1 MNKLGSDREPHLVRR
16 EASEVTGHRA
26 SGGGSWLRSAVIVL
40 MLSACGVAGYFLA
53 DAVFMASQRAAPAA
67 PPAATPPAEAL
78 NEVADDAPAA
88 PPAAPVAA
96 PTTRT
101 IGMWTLVCPGS
112 NVPRTDCALVQR
124 LVDAEKRPLLVWS
137 ITRDTDGTV
146 RAMWQTPT
154 NVDQQRGLVLD
165 AGDGKPRKVPFAAC
179 ADQYCL
185 VRGILAPTY
194 LTTLSQAPRVTVA
207 VSDAAGNP
215 ATFAFT
221 PTGLADG
228 LAWLSGR

>member
-16 EASEVTGHRA
+16 ETPKGGGHRA
-26 SGGGSWLRSAVIVL
+26 SESGSWLRSAIIVL
-40 MLSACGVAGYFLA
+40 MLSACGVVGYFLA

-67 PPAATPPAEAL
+67 PPPAEAL
-78 NEVADDAPAA
+78 DEVADDAPPA

-101 IGMWTLVCPGS
+101 IGLWTLVCPGS

-124 LVDAEKRPLLVWS
+124 LTDAEKRPLLVWS

-154 NVDQQRGLVLD
+154 NVNQQRGLVID

-194 LTTLSQAPRVTVA
+194 LTTLAQAARVSVSI
-207 VSDAAGNP
+207 SDATGKP

-221 PTGLADG
+221 LTGLAEG
-228 LAWLSGR
+228 LAFLSGR